1 MNKTVNINLAGLFFH
16 IDEHAYAKLQR
27 YLDAIKR
34 SFTDAQGREEIIQ
47 DIEARIAELFNER
60 VKNERQVIGITEVDE
75 VINIMGQPEDYRIDE
90 ELFEDEPVHNTYSST
105 KSSSKKL
112 YRDTDTSWIGG
123 VCTGL
128 GHYLQIDAV
137 WIRIAL
143 VLLTI
148 FSWGGFILIYAAF
161 WIFVPEARTTAEKL
175 EMRGKPVNID
185 NIQRKVKEGFD
196 TVADSVKN
204 VDYVK
209 YGNKARK
216 GANSLAGT
224 LGKIIMFI
232 LKVFVKFI
240 GILLVLIGG
249 STLIGLFV
257 GLFSAGT
264 LDFLDGSIADYVDM
278 VNTSGAPLWLLSL
291 LTFFAV
297 GIPFFMLFYL
307 GLRILVNTL
316 KRIPVVAKLTMLG
329 VWFVAIMALA
339 VLGVRQGMATAVEG
353 ESVVSEVL
361 PIKAGDTL
369 SVKMITQNQ
378 YGAYK
383 YHNDSWKIRTD
394 SEGNKVLYN
403 RDVNLSVQ
411 KSDSP
416 EAKLMIRKSA
426 QGNSYDAAQDRAA
439 NIVYHFEM
447 DGNTLLL
454 DNYFI
459 SGIKNKYRSQEVD
472 LILAIPEGTVLF
484 TDKNIESYHR
494 NRYSDLLNYE
504 HVGYHTL
511 MNNAELTCLDCPEE
525 PIEELEE
532 LEEIE
537 ESQWKADEA
546 DQDTLTTGTVY
557 EYKSEAKPKKDGVAV
572 RPEVQ
577 NDTVLKVLDTIN

>member
-16 IDEHAYAKLQR
+16 IDENAYAKLQR

-47 DIEARIAELFNER
+47 DIEARIAELFSER
-60 VKNERQVIGITEVDE
+60 VKNERQVIGISEVEE

-90 ELFEDEPVHNTYSST
+90 ELFEDEPAQKTYSST
-105 KSSSKKL
+105 TSSSKKL

-137 WIRIAL
+137 WLRIAL

-148 FSWGGFILIYAAF
+148 FSWGGFILIYIAF

-216 GANSLAGT
+216 GANSVADT

-240 GILLVLIGG
+240 GILLVITGG

-264 LDFLDGSIADYVDM
+264 LDFVDGSIADYVEM
-278 VNTSGAPLWLLSL
+278 VNTSGAPLWLISL
-291 LTFFAV
+291 LTFVAI

-307 GLRILVNTL
+307 GLRILVTTL

-329 VWFVAIMALA
+329 VWFIAVMVLA

-353 ESVVSEVL
+353 EALISETL
-361 PIKAGDTL
+361 PIRAGDTL

-383 YHNDSWKIRTD
+383 YHNDNWKIRTD
-394 SEGNKVLYN
+394 AAGNKVLYN

-416 EAKLMIRKSA
+416 EAKLIIKKTS
-426 QGNSYDAAQDRAA
+426 QGSSYDAAQVRAS
-439 NIVYHFEM
+439 NIVYNFEM

-454 DNYFI
+454 DNYFVSSI
-459 SGIKNKYRSQEVD
+459 ENKYRSQEVD
-472 LILAIPEGTVLF
+472 LILAIPEGTILL
-484 TDKNIESYHR
+484 TDKNINSYHR
-494 NRYSDLLNYE
+494 NRYSDVLD
-504 HVGYHTL
+504 HKFVGYYSL
-511 MNNAELTCLDCPEE
+511 MENSELVCLNCPEE
-525 PIEELEE
+525 VIEELEE
-532 LEEIE
+532 AEG
-537 ESQWKADEA
+537 WKADETP
-546 DQDTLTTGTVY
+546 QDSTATGTVY
-557 EYKSEAKPKKDGVAV
+557 EYNAVAAPKKDGVNV
-572 RPEVQ
+572 RPELK
-577 NDTVLKVLDTIN
+577 NDTIAKVVDTIN

>member
-16 IDEHAYAKLQR
+16 IDENAYAKLQR

-47 DIEARIAELFNER
+47 DIEARIAELFSER
-60 VKNERQVIGITEVDE
+60 VKNERQVIGISEVEE

-90 ELFEDEPVHNTYSST
+90 ELFEDEPAQKTYSST
-105 KSSSKKL
+105 TSSSKKL

-137 WIRIAL
+137 WLRIAL

-148 FSWGGFILIYAAF
+148 FSWGGFILIYIAF

-216 GANSLAGT
+216 GANSVADT

-240 GILLVLIGG
+240 GILLVITGG

-264 LDFLDGSIADYVDM
+264 LDFVDGSIADYVEM
-278 VNTSGAPLWLLSL
+278 VNTSGAPLWLISL
-291 LTFFAV
+291 LTFVAI

-307 GLRILVNTL
+307 GLRILVTTL

-329 VWFVAIMALA
+329 VWFIAVMVLA

-353 ESVVSEVL
+353 EALISETL
-361 PIKAGDTL
+361 PIRAGDTL

-383 YHNDSWKIRTD
+383 YHNDNWKIRTD
-394 SEGNKVLYN
+394 AAGNKVLYN

-416 EAKLMIRKSA
+416 EAKLIIKKTS
-426 QGNSYDAAQDRAA
+426 QGSSYDAAQVRAS
-439 NIVYHFEM
+439 NIVYNFEM
-447 DGNTLLL
+447 DENTLLL
-454 DNYFI
+454 DNYFVSSI
-459 SGIKNKYRSQEVD
+459 ENKYRSQEVD
-472 LILAIPEGTVLF
+472 LILAIPEGTILL
-484 TDKNIESYHR
+484 TDKNINSYHR
-494 NRYSDLLNYE
+494 NRYSDVLDHE
-504 HVGYHTL
+504 FVGYYSL
-511 MNNAELTCLDCPEE
+511 MENSELVCLNCPEE
-525 PIEELEE
+525 VIEELEE
-532 LEEIE
+532 AEG
-537 ESQWKADEA
+537 WKADETP
-546 DQDTLTTGTVY
+546 QDSTATGTVY
-557 EYKSEAKPKKDGVAV
+557 EYNAVAAPKKDGVNV
-572 RPEVQ
+572 RPELK
-577 NDTVLKVLDTIN
+577 NDTIAKVVDTIN

>member
-16 IDEHAYAKLQR
+16 IDENAYAKLQR

-47 DIEARIAELFNER
+47 DIEARIAELFSER
-60 VKNERQVIGITEVDE
+60 VKNERQVIGISEVEE

-90 ELFEDEPVHNTYSST
+90 ELFEDEPAQKTYSST
-105 KSSSKKL
+105 TSSSKKL

-137 WIRIAL
+137 WLRIAL

-148 FSWGGFILIYAAF
+148 FSWGGFILIYIAF

-216 GANSLAGT
+216 GANSVADT

-240 GILLVLIGG
+240 GILLVITGG

-264 LDFLDGSIADYVDM
+264 LDFVDGSIADYVEM
-278 VNTSGAPLWLLSL
+278 VNTSGAPLWLISL
-291 LTFFAV
+291 LTFVAI

-307 GLRILVNTL
+307 GLRILVTTL

-329 VWFVAIMALA
+329 VWFIAVMVLA

-353 ESVVSEVL
+353 EALISETL
-361 PIKAGDTL
+361 PIRAGDTL

-383 YHNDSWKIRTD
+383 YHNDNWKIRTD
-394 SEGNKVLYN
+394 AAGNKVLYN

-416 EAKLMIRKSA
+416 EAKLIIKKTS
-426 QGNSYDAAQDRAA
+426 QGSSYDAAQVRAS
-439 NIVYHFEM
+439 NIVYNFEM
-447 DGNTLLL
+447 DENTLLL
-454 DNYFI
+454 DNYFVSSI
-459 SGIKNKYRSQEVD
+459 ENKYRSQEVD
-472 LILAIPEGTVLF
+472 LILAIPEGTILL
-484 TDKNIESYHR
+484 TDKNINSYHR
-494 NRYSDLLNYE
+494 NRYSDVLD
-504 HVGYHTL
+504 HKFVGYYSL
-511 MNNAELTCLDCPEE
+511 MENSELVCLNCPEE
-525 PIEELEE
+525 VIEELEE
-532 LEEIE
+532 AED
-537 ESQWKADEA
+537 WKADETP
-546 DQDTLTTGTVY
+546 QDSTATGTVY
-557 EYKSEAKPKKDGVAV
+557 EYKSVAAPKKDGLNV
-572 RPEVQ
+572 RPELK
-577 NDTVLKVLDTIN
+577 NDTIAKVVDTIN